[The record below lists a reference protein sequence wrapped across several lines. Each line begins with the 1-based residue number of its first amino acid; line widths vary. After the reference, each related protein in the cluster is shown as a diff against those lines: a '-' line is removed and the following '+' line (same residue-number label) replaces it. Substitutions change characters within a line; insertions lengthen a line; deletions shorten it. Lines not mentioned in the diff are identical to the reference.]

1 MKTKNDVLWLVL
13 ISLLTLFG
21 MVYSYIIQLAE
32 LFAPLLITFFI
43 LVSVWI
49 DTIAKMRKGKLA
61 VRFTPQ
67 IIHHFQL
74 GNVELVENYGNGTAL
89 VKSSLTNNV
98 YNIKLKDTD
107 H

>member
-1 MKTKNDVLWLVL
+1 MKTKNDVLLLVL
-13 ISLLTLFG
+13 ISLLTVFV
-21 MVYSYIIQLAE
+21 MVYSYIIQLPD
-32 LFAPLLITFFI
+32 LFAVFLILSFI
-43 LVSVWI
+43 LASTWI
-49 DTIAKMRKGKLA
+49 DTINKIRKGKLV

-67 IIHHFQL
+67 IVHHYQL
-74 GNVELVENYGNGTAL
+74 GNVQIVENYNNGTAL